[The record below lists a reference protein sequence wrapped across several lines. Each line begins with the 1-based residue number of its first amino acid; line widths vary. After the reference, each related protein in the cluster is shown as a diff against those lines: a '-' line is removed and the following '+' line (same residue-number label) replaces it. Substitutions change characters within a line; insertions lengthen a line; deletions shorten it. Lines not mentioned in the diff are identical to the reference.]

1 MFKSFLTFGL
11 LLGTGATLAGVN
23 VDSVVPVKPSSIISQ
38 TEKVAQARSRLTES
52 EVRRF
57 INKID
62 TLADQGNAEKL
73 RELIDPNADITIVS
87 AIGAE
92 PLAVKTVSIAQI
104 FQEGFSGLKNYK
116 ASLTIDSIDV
126 QGNTATATGKTA
138 DRGTVETGQ
147 TITTNVRWNSVIKK
161 RGNRLV
167 LVKWQS
173 NLVGYCI
180 TAE

>member
-1 MFKSFLTFGL
+1 MFKSFLTL
-11 LLGTGATLAGVN
+11 SILLGTGATLAGVN
-23 VDSVVPVKPSSIISQ
+23 IDSPFPVKPTPIISQ
-38 TEKVAQARSRLTES
+38 TEKVAQARLTES

-62 TLADQGNAEKL
+62 ALADQRNGQKL
-73 RELIDPNADITIVS
+73 RELIDPNADITVVS

-104 FQEGFSGLKNYK
+104 FQEGFSGLKNYA
-116 ASLTIDSIDV
+116 ASLTIDSIDIN
-126 QGNTATATGKTA
+126 GNRATATGKTA
-138 DRGTVETGQ
+138 DRGTVESGQ
-147 TITTNVRWNSVIKK
+147 TITTNVRWNSVIEK